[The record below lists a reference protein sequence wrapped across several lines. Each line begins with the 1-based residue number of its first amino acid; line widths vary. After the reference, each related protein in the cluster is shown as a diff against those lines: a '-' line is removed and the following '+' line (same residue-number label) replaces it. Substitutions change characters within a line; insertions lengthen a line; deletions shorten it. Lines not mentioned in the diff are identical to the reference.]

1 MHYTNIFVLC
11 MCFNIF
17 NAVFCHTAPVPV
29 LYLVLTSSLHLLMTQ
44 DSSNSTGNHPL
55 THTLSSSGTFR
66 SSPPWSLN
74 IYNKDNTVKNHYCLT
89 VVMQLYK
96 LYSINSTMYWQKHK
110 NKKFRNKDSFSL
122 IFPVIFRIT
131 FLVFWSLKKKI
142 IFLHGAFQ
150 QHI

>member
-1 MHYTNIFVLC
+1 MTGKSLAIGLHDFKHDCQTPVNKQCLLNIWHILDSYINIYMYMHYTNIFVLC

-74 IYNKDNTVKNHYCLT
+74 IYNKDNTVKNHYCL
-89 VVMQLYK
+89 
-96 LYSINSTMYWQKHK
+96 NSSHAT
-110 NKKFRNKDSFSL
+110 L
-122 IFPVIFRIT
+122 
-131 FLVFWSLKKKI
+131 
-142 IFLHGAFQ
+142 
-150 QHI
+150 